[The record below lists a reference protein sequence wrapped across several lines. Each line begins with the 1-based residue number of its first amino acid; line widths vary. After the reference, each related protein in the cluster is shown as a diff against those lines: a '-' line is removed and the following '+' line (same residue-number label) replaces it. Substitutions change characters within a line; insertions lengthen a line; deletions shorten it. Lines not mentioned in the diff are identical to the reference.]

1 VTNVE
6 SLGGTPLPTD
16 PPWEDRGDHLFRM
29 RCKPD
34 REREPIA
41 GTAEPSRSSHK
52 ILDIQT

>member
-1 VTNVE
+1 MTNVE